1 MKPEERAIF
10 QSLIDQFYNRF
21 VKVVAAGR
29 PGMTEEKVREIADGR
44 VWSAQQALE
53 LHLIDRIGTLREAVA
68 GVKEKIGVKKA
79 RVVTYHRPLGWKP
92 NIYAESPAGQPQ
104 VNLVNVALPPTWLQ
118 PEPQF
123 MYLWAP
129 QP

>member
-1 MKPEERAIF
+1 VVEGERLARR
-10 QSLIDQFYNRF
+10 D
-21 VKVVAAGR
+21 
-29 PGMTEEKVREIADGR
+29 
-44 VWSAQQALE
+44 QQAVE
-53 LHLIDRIGTLREAVA
+53 LGLIDRIGTLRDAFTSLKDQL
-68 GVKEKIGVKKA
+68 GIKKA

-104 VNLVNVALPPTWLQ
+104 INLVNVSLPPTWAH
-118 PEPQF
+118 PEPRF